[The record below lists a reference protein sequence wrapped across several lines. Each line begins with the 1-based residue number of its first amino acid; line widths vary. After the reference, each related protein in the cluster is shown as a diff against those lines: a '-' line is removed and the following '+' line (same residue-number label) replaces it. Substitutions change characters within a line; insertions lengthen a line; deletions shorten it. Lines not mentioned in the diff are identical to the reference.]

1 MTKKKKDTG
10 QHFKKRRLG
19 HWVDD
24 RRGVG
29 GRVEKMKDLRNTDWE
44 FQSCH
49 GDVRYSTGN
58 IVNNTEIT
66 RYGARWVLEI
76 SGGTT
81 S

>member
-1 MTKKKKDTG
+1 M
-10 QHFKKRRLG
+10 
-19 HWVDD
+19 DD

-76 SGGTT
+76 SGGPLRKVRDCPTT
-81 S
+81 MLYT